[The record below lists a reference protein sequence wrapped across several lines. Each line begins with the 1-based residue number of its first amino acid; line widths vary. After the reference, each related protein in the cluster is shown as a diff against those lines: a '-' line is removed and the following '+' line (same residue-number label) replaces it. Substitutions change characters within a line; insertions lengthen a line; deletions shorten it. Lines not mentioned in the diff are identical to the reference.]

1 MAAPG
6 FTDLPSTQHFAF
18 EYNNLLNANE
28 AKALGEALAAT
39 AERDFATMKFWF
51 SGTAPVG
58 PIDTKIN
65 MGDGGA
71 SNDNVNNINLRLG
84 STADFNLARYT
95 LVAEVMEIFMAK
107 NPFGWKPGNSSGEG
121 LSQLGALT
129 IYPDQVD
136 NLNGPQVW
144 LDTSISPTA
153 AKPSRPDFVNKTE
166 ASDANFT
173 SFGCAL
179 LFLYFLRSQ
188 LGFSMKAIVS
198 SHAVAD
204 TLEGVYA
211 NLTKD
216 HDAFPTFSNLLER
229 AFPSG
234 TPAGLVGSTDPFP
247 LPSSARLS
255 VKQFMA
261 NNEMDPRLIGQV
273 VRANRELGN
282 LRALLNSNRPVSM
295 IR

>member
-18 EYNNLLNANE
+18 EYNNLLNAND
-28 AKALGEALAAT
+28 AKALGQALAAT
-39 AERDFATMKFWF
+39 AERDFATMTFWF
-51 SGTAPVG
+51 SGAAPSG

-65 MGDGGA
+65 VGSGGA

-84 STADFNLARYT
+84 ATGDFNLARFT

-107 NPFGWKPGNSSGEG
+107 NPFGWKPGDSSGEG
-121 LSQLGALT
+121 LSQLGAFT
-129 IYPDQVD
+129 IYPDQLGD
-136 NLNGPQVW
+136 LNGPQVW
-144 LDTSISPTA
+144 LDTSISPTT

-166 ASDANFT
+166 AFDGNFI

-198 SHAVAD
+198 AHSS

-216 HDAFPTFSNLLER
+216 HGAFPMFTNLLER

-234 TPAGLVGSTDPFP
+234 TPCGLVGSADPFP
-247 LPSSARLS
+247 LPSGARLS
-255 VKQFMA
+255 AKQFMA
-261 NNEMDPRLIGQV
+261 NNEMNPRLIGQV
-273 VRANRELGN
+273 VRANRDLGN
-282 LRALLNSNRPVSM
+282 LRALLNSNRPVSL
-295 IR
+295 IP

>member
-18 EYNNLLNANE
+18 EYNNLLNAND
-28 AKALGEALAAT
+28 AKALGQALAAT
-39 AERDFATMKFWF
+39 AERDFATMTFWF
-51 SGTAPVG
+51 SGAAPSG

-65 MGDGGA
+65 VGSGGA

-84 STADFNLARYT
+84 ATADFNLARFT

-107 NPFGWKPGNSSGEG
+107 NPFGWKPGDSSGEG
-121 LSQLGALT
+121 LSQLGAFT
-129 IYPDQVD
+129 IYPDQLGD
-136 NLNGPQVW
+136 LNGPQVW

-166 ASDANFT
+166 AFDGNFI

-198 SHAVAD
+198 AHSS
-204 TLEGVYA
+204 TLEGVYT

-216 HDAFPTFSNLLER
+216 HGAFPIFTNLLER

-234 TPAGLVGSTDPFP
+234 TPCGLVGSADPFP
-247 LPSSARLS
+247 LPSGARLS

-261 NNEMDPRLIGQV
+261 HNEMNPRLIGQV
-273 VRANRELGN
+273 VRANRDLGN
-282 LRALLNSNRPVSM
+282 LRALLNSNRPVSL

>member
-6 FTDLPSTQHFAF
+6 FTDLPSTKHFAF
-18 EYNNLLNANE
+18 EFKNELNADD
-28 AKALGEALAAT
+28 AKALGKALADT
-39 AERDFATMKFWF
+39 AERDFERMTFWF
-51 SGTAPVG
+51 SGVAPAG

-65 MGDGGA
+65 LADGGA
-71 SNDNVNNINLRLG
+71 SNDKLRNINLRLG
-84 STADFNLARYT
+84 ATDNFNLARSV
-95 LVAEVMEIFMAK
+95 LAAEVVEIFMAT
-107 NPFGWKPGNSSGEG
+107 NPFGWNPGDSSGEG
-121 LSQLGALT
+121 LSQLAQFT
-129 IYPDQVD
+129 IYPDQRGI
-136 NLNGPQVW
+136 LNGPQVW
-144 LDTSISPTA
+144 LDTSLSPTP

-166 ASDANFT
+166 AFDANFI

-198 SHAVAD
+198 AHAR
-204 TLEGVYA
+204 TLESVYA

-216 HDAFPTFSNLLER
+216 HNAFPTFTNLLEH

-234 TPAGLVGSTDPFP
+234 TPCGLVGSADPFP
-247 LPSSARLS
+247 LPSGAALS

-261 NNEMDPRLIGQV
+261 NSEADPLLIGQV

-282 LRALLNSNRPVSM
+282 LRALLNSNRPVSL

>member
-18 EYNNLLNANE
+18 EYNNALNAND
-28 AKALGEALAAT
+28 ATKLGQALAAT
-39 AERDFATMKFWF
+39 AERDFATMTFWF
-51 SGTAPVG
+51 SGAAPSG

-65 MGDGGA
+65 VGSGGA

-84 STADFNLARYT
+84 ATADFDLARFT
-95 LVAEVMEIFMAK
+95 LVAEVMEIFMAT
-107 NPFGWKPGNSSGEG
+107 NPSGWKPGDSSGEG
-121 LSQLGALT
+121 LSQLGAFT
-129 IYPDQVD
+129 MYPDQLSD
-136 NLNGPQVW
+136 LNGPAVW
-144 LDTSISPTA
+144 LDTSVSSTPA
-153 AKPSRPDFVNKTE
+153 QPSRPDFVNTTE
-166 ASDANFT
+166 PFDGNFV

-188 LGFSMKAIVS
+188 LGFSMKAIIS
-198 SHAVAD
+198 AHAS

-216 HDAFPTFSNLLER
+216 HTAFPIFANLLEG

-234 TPAGLVGSTDPFP
+234 TPCGLVGSANPFP
-247 LPSSARLS
+247 LPSGVRLS

-261 NNEMDPRLIGQV
+261 NSAMNPALIGQV
-273 VRANRELGN
+273 VRANRDLGN
-282 LRALLNSNRPVSM
+282 LRAVLNSNRPVSL

>member
-6 FTDLPSTQHFAF
+6 FTDLPSTKHFAF
-18 EYNNLLNANE
+18 EYNNELNADD
-28 AKALGEALAAT
+28 AKALGKALADT
-39 AERDFATMKFWF
+39 AERDFARMEFWF
-51 SGTAPVG
+51 SGAAPSG

-65 MGDGGA
+65 LALGGA

-84 STADFNLARYT
+84 ATANFVFARST
-95 LVAEVMEIFMAK
+95 LVAEVMEIFMAT
-107 NPFGWKPGNSSGEG
+107 NPFGWKPGDNSGEG
-121 LSQLGALT
+121 LSQLGAFT
-129 IYPDQVD
+129 IYPDQRGV
-136 NLNGPQVW
+136 LNGPQIW
-144 LDTSISPTA
+144 LDTSISPTP

-166 ASDANFT
+166 AFDGNFI

-188 LGFSMKAIVS
+188 LGFSMKAVVS
-198 SHAVAD
+198 AHAS

-216 HDAFPTFSNLLER
+216 HGAFPTFTNLLER

-234 TPAGLVGSTDPFP
+234 KPCGLVGSADPFP
-247 LPSSARLS
+247 LPSDARLS
-255 VKQFMA
+255 VRQFMA
-261 NNEMDPRLIGQV
+261 NSEADPRLIGQV
-273 VRANRELGN
+273 IRANRDLGN
-282 LRALLNSNRPVSM
+282 LRALLNSNRPVSL

>member
-18 EYNNLLNANE
+18 EYNNRLNAND
-28 AKALGEALAAT
+28 AKTLGQALAVT
-39 AERDFATMKFWF
+39 AERDFATMTFWF
-51 SGTAPVG
+51 SGAAPAG

-65 MGDGGA
+65 EGSGGA

-84 STADFNLARYT
+84 ATADFNLTRFT
-95 LVAEVMEIFMAK
+95 LVAEVMEIFMAT
-107 NPFGWKPGNSSGEG
+107 NPFGWKPGDSSGEG
-121 LSQLGALT
+121 LSQLGAFT
-129 IYPDQVD
+129 IYPDQLGD
-136 NLNGPQVW
+136 LNGPSVW
-144 LDTSISPTA
+144 LDTSVSPSA
-153 AKPSRPDFVNKTE
+153 AKPSRPDFVNNTE
-166 ASDANFT
+166 PFDGNFT

-198 SHAVAD
+198 AAAS

-216 HDAFPTFSNLLER
+216 HGAFPMFANLLES

-234 TPAGLVGSTDPFP
+234 TPCGLVGSTDPFP
-247 LPSSARLS
+247 LPSGVRSS
-255 VKQFMA
+255 VRQFMA
-261 NNEMDPRLIGQV
+261 NNEMSPRLIGQV
-273 VRANRELGN
+273 VRANRDLGD
-282 LRALLNSNRPVSM
+282 LRALLNSNRPVSL
-295 IR
+295 IREV

>member
-18 EYNNLLNANE
+18 EFNNLLSAND
-28 AKALGEALAAT
+28 AKTLGQALAAT
-39 AERDFATMKFWF
+39 AERDFTTMTFWF
-51 SGTAPVG
+51 SGAAPSG

-65 MGDGGA
+65 VGSGGA
-71 SNDNVNNINLRLG
+71 SNDNVSNINLRLG
-84 STADFNLARYT
+84 ATADFNLARFT
-95 LVAEVMEIFMAK
+95 LVAEVMEIFMAT
-107 NPFGWKPGNSSGEG
+107 NQFGWKPGDSSGEG
-121 LSQLGALT
+121 LSQLGAFT
-129 IYPDQVD
+129 IYPDQVGD
-136 NLNGPQVW
+136 LNGPPVW
-144 LDTSISPTA
+144 LDTSINPTA
-153 AKPSRPDFVNKTE
+153 AKPSRPDFVNNTE
-166 ASDANFT
+166 PSDGNFV

-198 SHAVAD
+198 ASAS

-216 HDAFPTFSNLLER
+216 HGAFSMFTALLER

-234 TPAGLVGSTDPFP
+234 APCGLVGSTNPFP
-247 LPSSARLS
+247 LPSGARLS

-261 NNEMDPRLIGQV
+261 NSEVDPRLTGQV
-273 VRANRELGN
+273 VRANRDLGN
-282 LRALLNSNRPVSM
+282 LRGLLNSNRPVSL

>member
-1 MAAPG
+1 
-6 FTDLPSTQHFAF
+6 
-18 EYNNLLNANE
+18 LNAND
-28 AKALGEALAAT
+28 AKALGQALVAT
-39 AERDFATMKFWF
+39 AERDFATMTFWF
-51 SGTAPVG
+51 DGSAPSG

-65 MGDGGA
+65 VGSGGA
-71 SNDNVNNINLRLG
+71 SNDNVNNINLRL
-84 STADFNLARYT
+84 SATTDFNLARFT
-95 LVAEVMEIFMAK
+95 LVAEVMEIFMAMD
-107 NPFGWKPGNSSGEG
+107 PFGWKPGDSSGEG
-121 LSQLGALT
+121 LSQFGAFT
-129 IYPDQVD
+129 IYPDQLGD
-136 NLNGPQVW
+136 LNGPPIW

-153 AKPSRPDFVNKTE
+153 EKPSRPDFVNKTE
-166 ASDANFT
+166 GFDGNFI

-198 SHAVAD
+198 AHAG

-216 HDAFPTFSNLLER
+216 HGAFPIFTNLLER

-234 TPAGLVGSTDPFP
+234 TPCGLVGSADPFP
-247 LPSSARLS
+247 LPSDERLS

-261 NNEMDPRLIGQV
+261 DSELDPRLVGQV
-273 VRANRELGN
+273 VRANRNLGN
-282 LRALLNSNRPVSM
+282 LRALLNSNRPASL